1 MPAVT
6 ASAGDGGGT
15 VTALAWDAVLVA
27 VPLLVIAAVA
37 ARAVLVTSR
46 AVRGVT
52 GGRLRH
58 PAQSGP
64 CDNCRTP
71 GDVHVNGR
79 WCPPG
84 GAS

>member
-1 MPAVT
+1 M
-6 ASAGDGGGT
+6 S
-15 VTALAWDAVLVA
+15 ALAWDAVLIA
-27 VPLLVIAAVA
+27 APLLVIAAVA

-58 PAQSGP
+58 PEESGP
-64 CDNCRTP
+64 CDTCRLP
-71 GDVHVNGR
+71 REAHVNGR

-84 GAS
+84 GAA

>member
-1 MPAVT
+1 M
-6 ASAGDGGGT
+6 S
-15 VTALAWDAVLVA
+15 ALAWDAVLIA

-58 PAQSGP
+58 PEESGP
-64 CDNCRTP
+64 CDICGLPR
-71 GDVHVNGR
+71 DAHVNGR